1 MIDQRW
7 HKMVIGA
14 NGENM
19 KEVHDRFSG
28 VHVAFPE
35 PGKRS
40 SEVTLRGPRDEVEK
54 CAKYLKKMADDIV
67 SLYTY
72 SFDHG
77 STYSTSR

>member
-1 MIDQRW
+1 MIDHRW

-35 PGKRS
+35 PGKRN
-40 SEVTLRGPRDEVEK
+40 SEVSLRGPKDEVDK

-67 SLYTY
+67 SLLL
-72 SFDHG
+72 G
-77 STYSTSR
+77 SHTTLSLKTST